1 MIKEVDFKKDDLQ
14 GAVEALERNLSALIK
29 YNSLMVKVRFAIYEA
44 SLEEGFTEQQAIE
57 LCKSL

>member
-1 MIKEVDFKKDDLQ
+1 
-14 GAVEALERNLSALIK
+14 
-29 YNSLMVKVRFAIYEA
+29 VKVRFAIYEA